1 MQTGFHHAIHR
12 HRHPDHKSVRA
23 KGIIKLLDESAYLMG
38 AVSVAVNVPQLIAV
52 WTAPDVAGVSIISW
66 SGFLLGSVFWFA
78 YGILHREKPI
88 TVINGGL
95 ILVQGLIVLGLAVRH

>member
-12 HRHPDHKSVRA
+12 HAHPKHDGTRT
-23 KGIIKLLDESAYLMG
+23 KGILKLMDNSAYLMG

-52 WTAPDVAGVSIISW
+52 WTSPSIAGVSLVSW
-66 SGFLLGSVFWFA
+66 LGFLLGSVFWFI
-78 YGILHREKPI
+78 YGILHHEKPI

-95 ILVQGLIVLGLAVRH
+95 IIIQGLIVAGLAVR